1 MREIEPVL
9 WRYQEPWEHRLSDA
23 ISIQSSAHY
32 MAIVVLMSGASI
44 HKLDGRHERV
54 RKGKEAAINA
64 IIDLVTEGRVN
75 LTAADIAA
83 RAGIS
88 ERTFTR
94 YFESLGELI
103 SVSYQQIQP
112 HVEHMLTLEVPVG
125 DLPSRLKT
133 LVGLRISLI
142 RTYGPLVEAVDQL
155 SSNWAVAKEVMR
167 ERDHV
172 LEVQFQRWFS
182 VERTKMNEDR
192 FTAIGIFL
200 SYNSLRQLFF
210 ALGSRTEHV
219 VTNLASE
226 MFVAKSA

>member
-1 MREIEPVL
+1 
-9 WRYQEPWEHRLSDA
+9 
-23 ISIQSSAHY
+23 
-32 MAIVVLMSGASI
+32 MAIVNLMSSATI

-64 IIDLVTEGRVN
+64 IIAMVAEGRVN

-94 YFESLGELI
+94 YFDSIGDLIELSL
-103 SVSYQQIQP
+103 QQIEP
-112 HVEHMLTLEVPVG
+112 HIKHMLTLEVPSG
-125 DLPSRLKT
+125 DLSSRIKT
-133 LVGLRISLI
+133 LVSLRVSLI
-142 RTYGPLVEAVDQL
+142 RKYGPLVEAVDQL

-167 ERDHV
+167 ERDRV

-182 VERTKMNEDR
+182 GERTKMNEDR
-192 FTAIGIFL
+192 FAAIGIFL
-200 SYNSLRQLFF
+200 SYDSIRQLVF

-219 VTNLASE
+219 VTTLVSE
-226 MFVAKSA
+226 MFVTKSR

>member
-1 MREIEPVL
+1 
-9 WRYQEPWEHRLSDA
+9 
-23 ISIQSSAHY
+23 
-32 MAIVVLMSGASI
+32 MAIVNLMSGATI

-64 IIDLVTEGRVN
+64 IIAMVAEGRVN

-94 YFESLGELI
+94 YFDSIGDLIELSL
-103 SVSYQQIQP
+103 QQIEP
-112 HVEHMLTLEVPVG
+112 HIKHMLTLEVPSG
-125 DLPSRLKT
+125 DLLIRIKT
-133 LVGLRISLI
+133 LINLRVSLI
-142 RTYGPLVEAVDQL
+142 RTYGPLVDAVDQL
-155 SSNWAVAKEVMR
+155 SSNWAMAKEVLR
-167 ERDHV
+167 ERDRV

-182 VERTKMNEDR
+182 DERTKMNEDR

-200 SYNSLRQLFF
+200 SYNSLRRLHF

-219 VTNLASE
+219 VTTLVSE
-226 MFVAKSA
+226 MFAAKSR

>member
-1 MREIEPVL
+1 
-9 WRYQEPWEHRLSDA
+9 
-23 ISIQSSAHY
+23 
-32 MAIVVLMSGASI
+32 
-44 HKLDGRHERV
+44 
-54 RKGKEAAINA
+54 
-64 IIDLVTEGRVN
+64 
-75 LTAADIAA
+75 
-83 RAGIS
+83 
-88 ERTFTR
+88 
-94 YFESLGELI
+94 
-103 SVSYQQIQP
+103 
-112 HVEHMLTLEVPVG
+112 MLTLDVPVG

-133 LVGLRISLI
+133 LVGLRVSLI

>member
-1 MREIEPVL
+1 MT
-9 WRYQEPWEHRLSDA
+9 
-23 ISIQSSAHY
+23 
-32 MAIVVLMSGASI
+32 IVNLMSGATI

-64 IIDLVTEGRVN
+64 IIAMVAEGRVN

-94 YFESLGELI
+94 YFDSIGDLIELSL
-103 SVSYQQIQP
+103 QQIEP
-112 HVEHMLTLEVPVG
+112 HIKHMLTLEVPSG
-125 DLPSRLKT
+125 DLLIRIKT
-133 LVGLRISLI
+133 LINLRVSLI
-142 RTYGPLVEAVDQL
+142 RTYGPLVDAVDQL
-155 SSNWAVAKEVMR
+155 SSNWAMAKEVLR
-167 ERDHV
+167 ERDRV

-182 VERTKMNEDR
+182 DERTKMNEDR

-200 SYNSLRQLFF
+200 SYNSLRRLHF

-219 VTNLASE
+219 VTTLVSE
-226 MFVAKSA
+226 MFAAKSR

>member
-1 MREIEPVL
+1 
-9 WRYQEPWEHRLSDA
+9 
-23 ISIQSSAHY
+23 

-75 LTAADIAA
+75 LTAADISA

-112 HVEHMLTLEVPVG
+112 HVEHMLTFEVPSG
-125 DLPSRLKT
+125 DLSSRIKT
-133 LVGLRISLI
+133 LVSLRISLI
-142 RTYGPLVEAVDQL
+142 RTYGPLVDAVDQL

-210 ALGSRTEHV
+210 ALGSRAEHV